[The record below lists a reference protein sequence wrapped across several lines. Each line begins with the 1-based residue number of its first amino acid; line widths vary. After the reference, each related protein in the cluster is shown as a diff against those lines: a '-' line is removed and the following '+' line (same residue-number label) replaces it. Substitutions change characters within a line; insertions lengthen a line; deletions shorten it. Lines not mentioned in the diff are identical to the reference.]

1 MLTWILILSSHAG
14 GQITMQPGGHFRD
27 VVACTEAGRAWTRKQ
42 TADGR
47 WAGSYCEEVRR

>member
-27 VVACTEAGRAWTRKQ
+27 VVACTETGRAWTRKQ